1 MMQINVSQL
10 LKEPIGSARIHTVNE
25 ITELAGNSS
34 RVQGE
39 VTLMRTDRGILAQ
52 GTLRTQVGLTC
63 GRCLSQFACPLSVSI
78 EDEYFPTADIS
89 SGTEPPLPDES
100 GRFTIDEHRVIDLTE
115 ATRQYVDLA
124 IPMKPLCGE
133 GCAGLCPTCG
143 HNLNQGPCD
152 CPPQGIDPRWA
163 KLNTLAPANSDV
175 SASKQQGRE

>member
-1 MMQINVSQL
+1 MQINVSQL
-10 LKEPIGSARIHTVNE
+10 LKEPIGSTRTHEVND
-25 ITELAGNSS
+25 IAELAGNNS

-39 VTLMRTDRGILAQ
+39 VGLIRTDRGILAQ
-52 GTLRTQVGLTC
+52 GTLRTQVDLTC

-78 EDEYFPTADIS
+78 EDEYFPTADVS
-89 SGTEPPLPDES
+89 SGAQLPLPDES
-100 GRFTIDEHRVIDLTE
+100 GYFKIDEHHIIDLTE

-143 HNLNQGPCD
+143 HNLNQGPCN

-163 KLNTLAPANSDV
+163 KLNTLASANSDV
-175 SASKQQGRE
+175 SANNQQGRE